1 MRFEDQR
8 QLLVSELRSDGIT
21 DEAVLKAFG
30 SVAREHYVL
39 PEYQIYAYRNKPLPI
54 LDKQTISQPLMIA
67 LMLQYLEIRAE
78 DIVLE
83 IGTGSGYEAALLA
96 SITKE
101 VCTIERIES
110 LSLSAQRVLRED
122 GFRNIYFRIG
132 DGTSGWQKAYP
143 PYKEFS
149 RIIVSAGADMIPEKL
164 TAQLAEG
171 GIMVIPVGPGTTQS
185 LLKITRQNG
194 ELLYSEHG
202 ACAFVPLIRTDT

>member
-8 QLLVSELRSDGIT
+8 QLLVNELRDLGIT
-21 DEAVLKAFG
+21 DEAVLSAFNTIP
-30 SVAREHYVL
+30 RERYVL
-39 PEYQIYAYRNKPLPI
+39 PEYQNYAYRNQPLPI

-96 SITKE
+96 TVAKE
-101 VCTIERIES
+101 VCTIERIEN
-110 LSLSAQRVLRED
+110 LSLSAQKILKEQ
-122 GFRNIYFRIG
+122 GYRNIYFRIG

-149 RIIVSAGADMIPEKL
+149 RIIVSAGADKIPEKL

-171 GIMVIPVGPGTTQS
+171 GIMIIPVGPGPTQS
-185 LLKITRQNG
+185 LLRITRVNG
-194 ELLYSEHG
+194 ELKYSEHG
-202 ACAFVPLIRTDT
+202 ACAFVPLIRTDS